1 MKSNP
6 LRIQKINPNKAVM
19 IWGAIT
25 KESKSQL
32 FFKLSQFI
40 ITAESYCE
48 ILNTHLKPFYKK
60 DMIFIQDNA
69 PAHSAKTAKTWFTE
83 NNISIKKHPPKS
95 PDLNP
100 IETIWYIM
108 KSKMESYSFQI
119 IDELKSLI

>member
-32 FFKLSQFI
+32 FFKPSQFM

-48 ILNTHLKPFYKK
+48 ILNTNLKPFYKK